1 MVGRDREITFQVRA
15 YLLEEAKAIIV
26 PGQTLY
32 QMLERIPLRERRD
45 LLIAWLAISI
55 AFTLIYIRGGVNVTG
70 LIFFFVM
77 SLLTVGVAFILHELA
92 HKFTAMRYGYWA
104 EFKKDNQMLLV
115 AVVMAAL
122 VGVVFAAPGA
132 TYIYGNATRAENG
145 RISAAGPLTN
155 LLLCIP
161 FALLMLFGGGLIGI
175 VGLVGFR
182 VNAMIATFNMLPIS
196 VLDGRKILAWNPAVF
211 AVLMVASAGALFW
224 SLL

>member
-145 RISAAGPLTN
+145 RISAAGPITN

-211 AVLMVASAGALFW
+211 AVLMAASAGLLIW

>member
-55 AFTLIYIRGGVNVTG
+55 AFTLIYIRGGVNVAG
-70 LIFFFVM
+70 FIFFFVM

>member
-55 AFTLIYIRGGVNVTG
+55 AFTLIYIRGGVDVAG